1 MGCGFGTWGLTVVTS
16 TGKMSMT
23 FKNLLH
29 KRVGLFGSQQ
39 CCENGFWSF
48 DPMFYRNSLEEVP
61 VHAWLVFP
69 CP

>member
-1 MGCGFGTWGLTVVTS
+1 MGCGFGTWGFTVVTS

-39 CCENGFWSF
+39 CCGKIVSGVLTPCFTEIVWKKNWCI
-48 DPMFYRNSLEEVP
+48 
-61 VHAWLVFP
+61 VFP